1 MNKNSENDLPIE
13 LINQVRNAF
22 CEALTSNFTDE
33 EFTLLKFK
41 STRAWDSISHIR
53 LMSVLRDE
61 FSMKFTFEEMI
72 RMTTFD
78 EVLNVI
84 NSRRGENNS
93 K

>member
-1 MNKNSENDLPIE
+1 MKNNFESDIPIE
-13 LINQVRNAF
+13 LIKRVKNAF
-22 CEALTSNFTDE
+22 CEALTDNFTDE

-41 STRAWDSISHIR
+41 STRTWDSISHIR

-61 FSMKFTFEEMI
+61 FAIKFTFEEMI

-84 NSRRGENNS
+84 NSRRGEDSS